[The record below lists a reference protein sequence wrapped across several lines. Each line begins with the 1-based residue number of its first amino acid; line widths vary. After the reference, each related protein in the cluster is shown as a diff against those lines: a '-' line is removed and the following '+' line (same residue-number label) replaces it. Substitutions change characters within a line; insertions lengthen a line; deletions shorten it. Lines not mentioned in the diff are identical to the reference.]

1 MIQTERR
8 ACVGTIQSS
17 MKRQERTKKDEVE
30 KDTTAGVGLGKK
42 TQGKKTKEMLL
53 LLLLMMASQIAQKK
67 RCQERA
73 LYQSPPFRCT
83 QVFSLHI
90 MARLEQIHL
99 GRQSS

>member
-8 ACVGTIQSS
+8 VCVGTIQSS
-17 MKRQERTKKDEVE
+17 MKKQERTKKDEVE

-53 LLLLMMASQIAQKK
+53 LMMASQIAQKK

-73 LYQSPPFRCT
+73 LYQSPPFRCP